1 MSGGET
7 PRNAMV
13 NRNHATVYFTVAP
26 RPDLEDEPAAVAY
39 TRARAYLSTLSL
51 GPAESEG
58 YRLFWVR
65 GNEVGHHD
73 IHLDEHVV
81 VGRHTACDVPLLSG
95 SELSLRHLLITTT
108 RVASGVALRVLD
120 LHGSIPFY
128 TDDREPRRSIVASGP
143 VVLRLGT
150 YLVGGLPIGP
160 TVTDPGLP
168 ETMPRAVVTHSVP
181 PPPDDAPAHAATPTE
196 LSTIGACED
205 DVLCTKPPDNVDDPP
220 PANTATPPHLSR
232 VTVVPKAAFVTDVAP
247 SSAEEIFARLTLIRD
262 GHSASIDLQSAD
274 LERGVLIGRSE
285 RCTDFGLRRVLDGNI
300 SRVHTLLLLDGSDVI
315 AFDLCSTQGIYHDG
329 VQVRRHRISKA
340 GGCVSLAKTHPV
352 MLCLHPRA
360 DAMLHQSPDAL
371 P

>member
-26 RPDLEDEPAAVAY
+26 RPDLDDEPAATAY
-39 TRARAYLSTLSL
+39 ARARAYLSTVGF
-51 GPAESEG
+51 GPAETEG

-73 IHLDEHVV
+73 ILIDDHVV
-81 VGRHTACDVPLLSG
+81 VGRHTACDVPLSSG
-95 SELSLRHLLITTT
+95 SELSLRHLLITAS

-128 TDDREPRRSIVASGP
+128 TDDREARRSIVASGP
-143 VVLRLGT
+143 IVLRLGT
-150 YLVGGLPIGP
+150 YLIGGLPIGP
-160 TVTDPGLP
+160 NIAHPELP

-181 PPPDDAPAHAATPTE
+181 PPAADAPAHAATPTE
-196 LSTIGACED
+196 LSTIGAAD
-205 DVLCTKPPDNVDDPP
+205 DDILCTKPPDIEDE
-220 PANTATPPHLSR
+220 PAVATTAAPPHLSR

-247 SSAEEIFARLTLIRD
+247 TSADEIFARLTLIRD

-300 SRVHTLLLLDGSDVI
+300 SRVHALLLLDDGDVI

-352 MLCLHPRA
+352 MLCLHPRT